1 MPIREMQIVGLNP
14 SVLEKE
20 LSQLLLKT
28 SAIKKNEIMPFAA
41 TWMDLDIIILS
52 KVNQRERK
60 RSYDITV
67 MWNLNYDIHELIYKA
82 ETDFVAFQWLSYI

>member
-1 MPIREMQIVGLNP
+1 MSIDKGLD
-14 SVLEKE
+14 KE
-20 LSQLLLKT
+20 DMVRIHNGMLLNH
-28 SAIKKNEIMPFAA
+28 KKNEIMPFAA

>member
-1 MPIREMQIVGLNP
+1 MEMQIIGLNP

-41 TWMDLDIIILS
+41 TWMDLETITLN

-67 MWNLNYDIHELIYKA
+67 MWNLKYDTNELIYKA